1 MAGVGGGVFLLARNP
16 DGASRLAYLLRVEGG
31 GGDPLLFAAAQPW
44 PRERDVYCHP
54 LDAWPAQ
61 PVVIERVPVLSVRR
75 RGRSVTLVL
84 DRSRLRRSMF
94 VWTEDRAG
102 RTLVFWRSPVSM
114 RRPRRL
120 PAMRP
125 APGRAAGRPQPEPLA
140 VAVDS
145 RERYAWRLEGHGL
158 TPYRATLYAGDY
170 ALVAGER
177 IVAAVERKRGQDLLA
192 GLGTGQLAL
201 AMADLAGLERALVV
215 VEESLG
221 AFVRRAQAAGPGGR
235 ASLSRLTAV
244 QAGHPDVP
252 IWFCDDRRMAET
264 AAALWLRAAADA
276 LGFRTGAVPP
286 APAAAED
293 ADGALR
299 TDPAYRRAWAV
310 RAAEDGEVWTARH
323 LAERTGVTARTAA
336 GDLAA
341 LVRSGRLVAEGRT
354 RARRYRAGADVGGA
368 GAGPA

>member
-1 MAGVGGGVFLLARNP
+1 MARAGGGLFLVARNP
-16 DGASRLAYLLRVEGG
+16 DGASRLAYLLRVEGVG
-31 GGDPLLFAAAQPW
+31 GEPLLFAAAQPW

-54 LDAWPAQ
+54 LDVWPLD
-61 PVVIERVPVLSVRR
+61 PVVIERVPLVSVTR

-84 DRSRLRRSMF
+84 DRPRLRRSMF

-125 APGRAAGRPQPEPLA
+125 ARGRSAARPVPEPLA

-145 RERYAWRLEGHGL
+145 RERYAWRLEGYGL
-158 TPYRATLYAGDY
+158 TPYRAALYAGDY

-177 IVAAVERKRGQDLLA
+177 ILAAVERKRGQDLLA
-192 GLGTGQLAL
+192 GLGSGQLAL
-201 AMADLAGLERALVV
+201 AMAELAVLERALVV

-221 AFVRRAQAAGPGGR
+221 AFIGRAQGAGPGGR
-235 ASLSRLTAV
+235 TSLSRLTAV

-252 IWFCDDRRMAET
+252 IWFCDDRRMAEA

-286 APAAAED
+286 PAAAED
-293 ADGALR
+293 TDAALR

-310 RAAEDGEVWTARH
+310 RAAEDGEVWTARR

-341 LVRSGRLVAEGRT
+341 LVRSGRLVAQGRT
-354 RARRYRAGADVGGA
+354 RARRYRASGQNMNGSGS
-368 GAGPA
+368 P